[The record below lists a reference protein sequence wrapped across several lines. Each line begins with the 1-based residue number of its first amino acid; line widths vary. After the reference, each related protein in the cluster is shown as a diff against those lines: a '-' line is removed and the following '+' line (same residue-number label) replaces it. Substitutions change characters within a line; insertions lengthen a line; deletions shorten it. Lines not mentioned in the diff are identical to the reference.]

1 MSQLS
6 KDYARKARLRSLD
19 TIAVKNN
26 TSQDYIMWH
35 DRLGAEPRRELV
47 PKAQKDIGHGK
58 GINHLPRFLAER
70 YTTNMIT
77 QEITKISDED
87 WEKKKQQYRTL
98 DETIQHAGQQIR
110 TNDQKLWAENF
121 PKIWLGVVKKYG
133 GDEIPEPIETQ
144 IPDTGDPLKDMMEK
158 TSLADKIYEPQTKD
172 TKTT

>member
-87 WEKKKQQYRTL
+87 WKFCNKIDWHPV
-98 DETIQHAGQQIR
+98 DE
-110 TNDQKLWAENF
+110 L
-121 PKIWLGVVKKYG
+121 
-133 GDEIPEPIETQ
+133 
-144 IPDTGDPLKDMMEK
+144 PLKE
-158 TSLADKIYEPQTKD
+158 EFVKD
-172 TKTT
+172 LKKRKKGPFIKLNSVEEIFEE